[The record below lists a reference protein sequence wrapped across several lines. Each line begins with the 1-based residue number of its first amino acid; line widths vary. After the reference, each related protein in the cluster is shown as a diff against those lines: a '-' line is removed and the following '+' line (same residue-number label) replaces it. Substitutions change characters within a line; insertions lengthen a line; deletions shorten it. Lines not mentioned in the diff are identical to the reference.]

1 MKMTRIAMLILAI
14 ALVLYIL
21 IPSLSWAGN
30 GTAPMAR
37 IGNEFQAT
45 EAHAESF
52 ADRR

>member
-30 GTAPMAR
+30 GTPMAR